1 MAAKKKF
8 DMHQVLNY
16 RTELE
21 KVCKQEFATAKQDLD
36 VASEEFAKQK
46 LETERLSEE
55 FCQRQQQID
64 SIVEMQLYAA
74 FFARKRDEL
83 KCQQERVENL
93 DRVLEDRRQ
102 ELLHATK
109 EKKAMERL
117 KEKQDAAFRKEQA
130 HKEGLLLDEIA
141 TQKKGQEKQ
150 NNE

>member
-1 MAAKKKF
+1 MAVKKKF

-16 RTELE
+16 RKELE
-21 KVCKQEFATAKQDLD
+21 KLCKQEFATAKQDLD
-36 VASEEFAKQK
+36 SAAEEFARQK
-46 LETERLSEE
+46 LETERLAEE
-55 FCQRQQQID
+55 FSERQQQID
-64 SIVEMQLYAA
+64 SIVEMQMYAA
-74 FFARKRDEL
+74 FFSRKRDEL

-93 DRVLEDRRQ
+93 DRILEDRRQ

-117 KEKQDAAFRKEQA
+117 KERQDAAFRKEQA

-141 TQKKGQEKQ
+141 TQKKGQERQ